1 MKKLINQPSA
11 VVREAVEGV
20 ARATAGAALVE
31 GTTVLVRTDLPAEQV
46 AVLAGGGSGHE
57 PAHAGYVGPGHLAG
71 AVCGEVFA
79 SPSTDAV
86 LTGVRALAAPG
97 GPGALLVVM
106 NYTGD
111 RLNFGLAAQLARAEG
126 IDTEMVT
133 VADDV
138 ALEADDDVTAG
149 RRGLAGTVLVTK
161 VAGAAA
167 ERGDPLS
174 RVAEAARSAAAA
186 VGTMG
191 VALSAATVPSAGEP
205 GFTLGASEVE
215 VGLGIHGEPG
225 VRREQ
230 LRPADALTDE
240 LVDTICADRGLGS
253 GSRVAV
259 LVNGTGATPPMEL
272 AILLRRA
279 LQNLEGR
286 GITVERA
293 WSGTFLSSIDMAGA
307 SIAIMALDDDRL
319 ALLDAPARSGAWP
332 SGSGAV
338 TGGVPSVPAPADDR
352 PVAVTTPS
360 GVDGPGHA
368 RLRALVSSVCSAID
382 DAEPR
387 LTELD
392 TATGDGDLGTS
403 LARGADAVREALGTE
418 LLDNAVLDDPV
429 ATLRALAATL
439 RRAIGGTSG
448 PLYATGLLHAAEHL
462 ASGGPW
468 TTALRA
474 AGQGVSDLGGAKP
487 GDRTMLD
494 ALVPASETLADG
506 GSLSEAVA
514 AARSGA
520 EATATMDPR
529 RGRSSYLGDR
539 VRGHQDAGAV
549 AVTVWLAAL
558 SGDAPEAGPRA

>member
-1 MKKLINQPSA
+1 VKKLINEPSD
-11 VVREAVEGV
+11 VVREALEGV
-20 ARATAGAALVE
+20 ARSTTGAALVE
-31 GTTVLVRTDLPAEQV
+31 GTAVLVRTDLPDGHV

-86 LTGVRALAAPG
+86 LTGIRALAAPD
-97 GPGALLVVM
+97 GPGVLLVVM

-126 IDTEMVT
+126 IATEMLT

-138 ALEADDDVTAG
+138 ALDADDEVTAG

-167 ERGDPLS
+167 ERGDDLS
-174 RVAEAARSAAAA
+174 AVAAAARTAASA

-205 GFTLGASEVE
+205 GFTLDAAEVE

-225 VRREQ
+225 VRREE
-230 LRPADALTDE
+230 LRPADALVDE
-240 LVDTICADRGLGS
+240 LVDTICTDRGLAS
-253 GSRVAV
+253 GARVAV

-272 AILLRRA
+272 SILLRRT
-279 LQNLEGR
+279 LEHLEER

-293 WSGTFLSSIDMAGA
+293 WAGTFLSSIDMAGA
-307 SIAIMALDDDRL
+307 SVAIMELDDERL
-319 ALLDAPARSGAWP
+319 TLLDAPARSAAWP
-332 SGSGAV
+332 SGAGVVA
-338 TGGVPSVPAPADDR
+338 GGVPTVAAPDEPASEGPA
-352 PVAVTTPS
+352 ASSS
-360 GVDGPGHA
+360 GVSRPDAG
-368 RLRALVSSVCSAID
+368 RMRALLEAVCSAVRE
-382 DAEPR
+382 AEPH

-392 TATGDGDLGTS
+392 VATGDGDLGTS
-403 LARGADAVREALGTE
+403 LERGASAVAEAV
-418 LLDNAVLDDPV
+418 DSYALDDPV
-429 ATLRALAATL
+429 ATLQGVAATL

-462 ASGGPW
+462 AGGGDW
-468 TTALRA
+468 STALRA
-474 AGQGVSDLGGAKP
+474 AAEGVADLGGAKP

-494 ALVPASETLADG
+494 ALVPAADALADG
-506 GSLSEAVA
+506 GSVADALA

-520 EATATMDPR
+520 EATETMAPR

-539 VRGHQDAGAV
+539 VHGHRDAGAEGV
-549 AVTVWLAAL
+549 VVWLAAV
-558 SGDAPEAGPRA
+558 SEEPS

>member
-1 MKKLINQPSA
+1 MGVKKLINDPTA
-11 VVREAVEGV
+11 VVRDALEGV
-20 ARATAGAALVE
+20 VRTTPGSALVE
-31 GTTVLVRTDLPAEQV
+31 GTTVLVRTDLPADHV
-46 AVLAGGGSGHE
+46 AVLSGGGSGHE

-79 SPSTDAV
+79 SPSADAV
-86 LTGVRALAAPG
+86 LTGIRAVASGGSPG
-97 GPGALLVVM
+97 VLLVVM

-126 IDTEMVT
+126 IACEMVT

-138 ALEADDDVTAG
+138 ALDADDDVTAG

-167 ERGDPLS
+167 ASGASLEEVT
-174 RVAEAARSAAAA
+174 RVAQEAAAA

-205 GFTLGASEVE
+205 GFVLADDEIE
-215 VGLGIHGEPG
+215 IGLGIHGEQG
-225 VRREQ
+225 VRRES
-230 LRPADALTDE
+230 LRPADE
-240 LVDTICADRGLGS
+240 LVDEVVGTVCDDRGFTS

-279 LQNLEGR
+279 LENLEER

-293 WSGTFLSSIDMAGA
+293 WAGTFLSSIDMAGFSVA
-307 SIAIMALDDDRL
+307 VLGLDDARL
-319 ALLDAPARSGAWP
+319 ELLDAPARTAAWP
-332 SGSGAV
+332 SGSGEVA
-338 TGGVPSVPAPADDR
+338 GGVPRVAPAAHEG
-352 PVAVTTPS
+352 PAAAAPS
-360 GVDGPGHA
+360 GVSPVP
-368 RLRALVSSVCSAID
+368 RLNEIVESVCTAVRE
-382 DAEPR
+382 AEPR

-403 LARGADAVREALGTE
+403 LDRGASAVQEALGSY
-418 LLDNAVLDDPV
+418 DSDDPV
-429 ATLRALAATL
+429 AVLRGIAATL
-439 RRAIGGTSG
+439 REAIGGTSG

-462 ASGGPW
+462 ADGGSW
-468 TTALRA
+468 STALQA
-474 AGQGVSDLGGAKP
+474 AADGVSDLGGARA

-494 ALVPASETLADG
+494 ALFPAAEALASS
-506 GSLSEAVA
+506 GSLDDAVA
-514 AARSGA
+514 AAREGA
-520 EATATMDPR
+520 AGTETMAPR

-539 VRGHQDAGAV
+539 VNGHRDAGAEGV
-549 AVTVWLAAL
+549 VVWLEAL
-558 SGDAPEAGPRA
+558 ARA

>member
-1 MKKLINQPSA
+1 MKKLINKSA
-11 VVREAVEGV
+11 DVVAEALEGVVRS
-20 ARATAGAALVE
+20 TPGAALVE
-31 GTTVLVRTDLPAEQV
+31 GTSVLVRTDLPDGRV
-46 AVLAGGGSGHE
+46 AVIAGGGSGHE

-86 LTGVRALAAPG
+86 LTGIRSLVAPG

-138 ALEADDDVTAG
+138 ALDADDDVTAG

-167 ERGDPLS
+167 DRGDPLAQ
-174 RVAEAARSAAAA
+174 VADAARTAASA

-205 GFTLGASEVE
+205 GFTLEASEIE
-215 VGLGIHGEPG
+215 IGLGIHGERG
-225 VRREQ
+225 VRRED
-230 LRPADALTDE
+230 LRPADELVDE
-240 LVDTICADRGLGS
+240 LVDTICGDRGLAS

-272 AILLRRA
+272 SILLRRA
-279 LQNLEGR
+279 LEHLESR

-307 SIAIMALDDDRL
+307 SIAIMEVDDERL
-319 ALLDAPARSGAWP
+319 SLLDAPARSAAWP
-332 SGSGAV
+332 SGSGEVA
-338 TGGVPSVPAPADDR
+338 GGVPTVPAPAADEQSA
-352 PVAVTTPS
+352 VAGGS
-360 GVDGPGHA
+360 GVSGPDA
-368 RLRALVSSVCSAID
+368 ATMRRLLEAVCTAVR
-382 DAEPR
+382 DAEPH

-403 LARGADAVREALGTE
+403 LERGVAAVEEAL
-418 LLDNAVLDDPV
+418 DSYALDDPV
-429 ATLRALAATL
+429 ATLQGVAATL

-462 ASGGPW
+462 AEGGSW
-468 TTALRA
+468 STALRA
-474 AGQGVSDLGGAKP
+474 ATEGVSDLGGAAP

-494 ALVPASETLADG
+494 ALVPAADALADG
-506 GSLSEAVA
+506 GSLSDALE

-520 EATATMDPR
+520 EATETMSPR

-539 VRGHQDAGAV
+539 VNGHRDAGAE
-549 AVTVWLAAL
+549 AVTVWLGAL
-558 SGDAPEAGPRA
+558 PM

>member
-1 MKKLINQPSA
+1 MKKLINAPGDVVA
-11 VVREAVEGV
+11 HALEGVVRS
-20 ARATAGAALVE
+20 TPGAALVE
-31 GTTVLVRTDLPAEQV
+31 GTSVLVRTDLPTDQV
-46 AVLAGGGSGHE
+46 AVLCGGGSGHE

-79 SPSTDAV
+79 SPSADAV
-86 LTGVRALAAPG
+86 LSGIRAFRDHPGV
-97 GPGALLVVM
+97 LLVVM

-126 IDTEMVT
+126 IACEMVT

-138 ALEADDDVTAG
+138 ALDADDDVTAG

-167 ERGDPLS
+167 AAGVPLDE
-174 RVAEAARSAAAA
+174 VARAARETAGA

-205 GFTLGASEVE
+205 GFVLEHDE
-215 VGLGIHGEPG
+215 IEIGLGIHGEQG
-225 VRREQ
+225 VRRES
-230 LRPADALTDE
+230 LRPADE
-240 LVDTICADRGLGS
+240 LVDEVVETVCADRGFARGD
-253 GSRVAV
+253 RVAV

-272 AILLRRA
+272 SILLRRA
-279 LQNLEGR
+279 LENLESR
-286 GITVERA
+286 GIGVERA
-293 WSGTFLSSIDMAGA
+293 WAGTFLSSIDMAGFSVA
-307 SIAIMALDDDRL
+307 VLGLDDERL
-319 ALLDAPARSGAWP
+319 ARLDAPARSAAWP
-332 SGSGAV
+332 SGSGTVA
-338 TGGVPSVPAPADDR
+338 GGVPTVPDAGVDEAGDLAPSSGVPAPAD
-352 PVAVTTPS
+352 
-360 GVDGPGHA
+360 
-368 RLRALVSSVCSAID
+368 LRARVEAVCAAVR

-403 LARGADAVREALGTE
+403 LLRGADAVGEE
-418 LLDNAVLDDPV
+418 LDSYRWDDPV
-429 ATLRALAATL
+429 AVLRGIAATL

-462 ASGGPW
+462 ADGGSW
-468 TTALRA
+468 ATALQ
-474 AGQGVSDLGGAKP
+474 AGADGVSDLGGAKA

-494 ALVPASETLADG
+494 ALFPAASALAASRSVDEA
-506 GSLSEAVA
+506 LSAAREGA
-514 AARSGA
+514 AAT
-520 EATATMDPR
+520 ETMAPR

-539 VRGHQDAGAV
+539 VHGHRDAGAE

-558 SGDAPEAGPRA
+558 ASEA

>member
-1 MKKLINQPSA
+1 VKKLINDAGDVVGQA
-11 VVREAVEGV
+11 LEGVVRS
-20 ARATAGAALVE
+20 TPGAALVE
-31 GTTVLVRTDLPAEQV
+31 GTSVLVRTDLPTDRV
-46 AVLAGGGSGHE
+46 AVLSGGGSGHE

-79 SPSTDAV
+79 SPSADAV
-86 LTGVRALAAPG
+86 LSGIRAFRDHPGV
-97 GPGALLVVM
+97 LLVVM

-126 IDTEMVT
+126 IACEMVT

-138 ALEADDDVTAG
+138 ALDADDDVTAG

-167 ERGDPLS
+167 DAGASLDE
-174 RVAEAARSAAAA
+174 VARTAREAAAA

-191 VALSAATVPSAGEP
+191 VALSAATVPTAGEP
-205 GFTLGASEVE
+205 GFVLDADEIE
-215 VGLGIHGEPG
+215 IGLGIHGEQG
-225 VRREQ
+225 VRRES
-230 LRPADALTDE
+230 LRPADD
-240 LVDTICADRGLGS
+240 LVDEVVDTVCADRGFSDGD
-253 GSRVAV
+253 RVAV

-272 AILLRRA
+272 SILLRRA
-279 LQNLEGR
+279 LERLASS

-293 WSGTFLSSIDMAGA
+293 WAGTFLSSIDMAGFSVA
-307 SIAIMALDDDRL
+307 VLGLDDERLDR
-319 ALLDAPARSGAWP
+319 LDAPARSAAWP

-338 TGGVPSVPAPADDR
+338 SGEVPTVPDAPGEA
-352 PVAVTTPS
+352 AASTSS
-360 GVDGPGHA
+360 GVAAPEG
-368 RLRALVSSVCSAID
+368 LREAVEAVCAAVRE
-382 DAEPR
+382 AEPH

-403 LARGADAVREALGTE
+403 LSRGAAAITDE
-418 LLDNAVLDDPV
+418 LDSYRWDDPV
-429 ATLRALAATL
+429 AVLQGLAATL

-462 ASGGPW
+462 ADGGPW
-468 TTALRA
+468 ATTLQ
-474 AGQGVSDLGGAKP
+474 AGAEGVSDLGGAKA

-494 ALVPASETLADG
+494 ALLPAASALASS
-506 GSLSEAVA
+506 GSVSDALD
-514 AARSGA
+514 AAREGA
-520 EATATMDPR
+520 QATETMAPR

-539 VRGHQDAGAV
+539 VQGHRDAGAE

-558 SGDAPEAGPRA
+558 AR